1 MEFTDIIGVQE
12 LFENDDNIDKLLH
25 YVITKGRVFPGYK
38 GTYLYNNIGRAE
50 YIAHILKN
58 SEDGQN
64 EVVGISSHVMGN
76 CFWHVRISANGILKE
91 NTDELSKCVFCTSMS
106 DDDESIVPVRLVHAD
121 ALPCY
126 SPGEPV
132 TMQMAAF
139 PLKISYYPN
148 EEVCDKVHN
157 IGMFMGKQ
165 LRLASDRLLN
175 FGGEDCLIKGTV
187 KSIERHKTLT
197 IAGNNAE
204 EREFYYVIIDTQF
217 GELPLCHKIDLVSEE
232 ERQFFKEGACVFAY
246 CIISGDVAIENY
258 QEGAVYDEINDL
270 KLIRECLDTKDF
282 SRAVNLFCD
291 DAVYIS
297 DGYATRANTSNAV
310 REYLQQV
317 ADNIKMDENAVIRTL
332 LVYIEDYQG
341 KNDVNK
347 KYIGHY
353 AVVYCQYIE
362 KGIDSFFIIETD
374 ENGKVSELYVS
385 RDSGFKVEPVN
396 CLPEKEE
403 SDFTPLCLEHNVGD
417 WLAILQMW
425 NVSDDEYETDNIVWG
440 GMEPD
445 CLYEDRTSNSIIKL
459 QDKNEIFLAFKEKLQ
474 ELNRQNDNRIEDNK
488 LIFDN
493 GNSGSA
499 ITIEVSERQRINK
512 IVVEAY
518 SKYLC

>member
-1 MEFTDIIGVQE
+1 
-12 LFENDDNIDKLLH
+12 
-25 YVITKGRVFPGYK
+25 
-38 GTYLYNNIGRAE
+38 
-50 YIAHILKN
+50 
-58 SEDGQN
+58 
-64 EVVGISSHVMGN
+64 MGN

-121 ALPCY
+121 VLPCY

-148 EEVCDKVHN
+148 EEACDKVHN

-217 GELPLCHKIDLVSEE
+217 GELPLCHKIELVSEE

-282 SRAVNLFCD
+282 QGLSIYSVTMQ
-291 DAVYIS
+291 YI
-297 DGYATRANTSNAV
+297 Y
-310 REYLQQV
+310 Q
-317 ADNIKMDENAVIRTL
+317 MDMVPEQIPATL
-332 LVYIEDYQG
+332 L
-341 KNDVNK
+341 
-347 KYIGHY
+347 
-353 AVVYCQYIE
+353 
-362 KGIDSFFIIETD
+362 
-374 ENGKVSELYVS
+374 ENIY
-385 RDSGFKVEPVN
+385 N
-396 CLPEKEE
+396 
-403 SDFTPLCLEHNVGD
+403 
-417 WLAILQMW
+417 
-425 NVSDDEYETDNIVWG
+425 
-440 GMEPD
+440 
-445 CLYEDRTSNSIIKL
+445 KL
-459 QDKNEIFLAFKEKLQ
+459 QIISRWMKML
-474 ELNRQNDNRIEDNK
+474 
-488 LIFDN
+488 
-493 GNSGSA
+493 S
-499 ITIEVSERQRINK
+499 SEH
-512 IVVEAY
+512 
-518 SKYLC
+518 YLST